1 MPPAGGLL
9 AGLDQVV
16 AELSEGRKLAV
27 FHPNADCDAVG
38 SAVALLRNFPG
49 FDISGAGGVSR
60 LGRRLLDFVGE
71 KVLEAPDYS
80 SYDKFVVLDTSNLPS
95 LGIPSEVLAAKRK
108 IIIDHHLKS
117 GNIQGVDLYYS
128 DEGKPSCA
136 EIIWEILQAA
146 GRLTRGGAGPAGRR
160 AVDRETAA
168 ALAAGILTDTAHL
181 RFGRTSTLKALTGM
195 LEESGLPLEE
205 VLALME
211 DDVPD
216 MSRKVAFLKGAQRVR
231 FEQAGEYIVAASNV
245 SSFEGAL
252 SKTLLSL
259 GADVVF
265 VGAQAKK
272 EFRVSGRATQ
282 ALVRRGFHVGRLMEE
297 AGRDMGGQGGG
308 HAGAAGMSGEG
319 EMEAAVNILVEK
331 ALTGL
336 RQLPRNG

>member
-1 MPPAGGLL
+1 MTGLE
-9 AGLDQVV
+9 QVV
-16 AELSEGRKLAV
+16 AELCSGRKLAV
-27 FHPNADCDAVG
+27 FHPIADCDAVG

-49 FDISGAGGVSR
+49 FDISGAGSISR
-60 LGRRLLDFVGE
+60 LGKRLLDFVGE
-71 KVLEAPDYS
+71 KVVDAPDYGV
-80 SYDKFVVLDTSNLPS
+80 YDKLVILDTSNLPS
-95 LGIPSEVLAAKRK
+95 LGIPPEVLAQKRK
-108 IIIDHHLKS
+108 LIIDHHLRNS
-117 GNIQGVDLYYS
+117 NIQDVDLYYS

-136 EIIWEILQAA
+136 EIVWDILNVNWAKEAPGSPTAQA
-146 GRLTRGGAGPAGRR
+146 RV
-160 AVDRETAA
+160 VDRETAA

-181 RFGRTSTLKALTGM
+181 RFARTSTLKALTDM
-195 LEESGLPLEE
+195 LEGSGLPLEE

-216 MSRKVAFLKGAQRVR
+216 MSRKVAFLKGAQRLR

-265 VGAQAKK
+265 VGAQAKH

-297 AGRDMGGQGGG
+297 AGRDVGGQGGG

-331 ALTGL
+331 ALKGL
-336 RQLPRNG
+336 RQLPKNG